1 MPYTWHRPA
10 WTHLQQCGRPRL
22 VSARHV
28 LGHHFNVLVR
38 YLLDLERD
46 PHSLRKGT
54 IRVPVH
60 DEICGL
66 RVEFCSPARG
76 AGCRAWS
83 GGAAGGGSRGRV
95 VSTGCRGRV
104 VVLLVGFLC
113 FFCGFE
119 EGALDAIFLDAV
131 AFDEA
136 VFVRRGR
143 AVGGVARLLARGAV
157 DALNGVV
164 TRPAGAWVI
173 GWEVSAWGKDAE
185 RLRGGGVVGV
195 VAAGSAGVGVHQVVH
210 GAACVSA
217 GGVNS
222 GVEFGLGHE
231 SGCAREIFCDF
242 NLDIAQVPLSGCT
255 PALLL
260 IRITAFGS
268 PRWSALEPAIPVVA
282 DERFAL
288 VLLGA
293 AVRVDIVDVREVRLK
308 LFFGKC
314 DGLIDVEE
322 TFAPLNE
329 VWRVLHQLHPSEM
342 PAALFVPSIWIM
354 V

>member
-1 MPYTWHRPA
+1 M
-10 WTHLQQCGRPRL
+10 
-22 VSARHV
+22 

-38 YLLDLERD
+38 YLLDLECD
-46 PHSLRKGT
+46 PDALRKGT

-66 RVEFCSPARG
+66 GVKFCSPAGG
-76 AGCRAWS
+76 AGCRAW
-83 GGAAGGGSRGRV
+83 GDGAAGGGGRGRV
-95 VSTGCRGRV
+95 VSTGCRGHV
-104 VVLLVGFLC
+104 VVLVVGFLR
-113 FFCGFE
+113 FFGGFE
-119 EGALDAIFLDAV
+119 ERALDAVFLDAV

-143 AVGGVARLLARGAV
+143 AVGGVTGLLARGAV
-157 DALNGVV
+157 DALNGEVA
-164 TRPAGAWVI
+164 RPAGAWVI
-173 GWEVSAWGKDAE
+173 GREVRAWGEDAE
-185 RLRGGGVVGV
+185 RLRGGGFISG

-210 GAACVSA
+210 GAACVPTSR
-217 GGVNS
+217 VNS
-222 GVEFGLGHE
+222 RVEVGLRHE
-231 SGCAREIFCDF
+231 SGCAGKIFCDL
-242 NLDIAQVPLSGCT
+242 NLDVAQVPLSGCT

-260 IRITAFGS
+260 VRIAAFGS

-282 DERFAL
+282 DERLTL

-293 AVRVDIVDVREVRLK
+293 AVRVDIIDVREIGLK

-314 DGLIDVEE
+314 DSLIDVEE
-322 TFAPLNE
+322 TFAPLVK

-342 PAALFVPSIWIM
+342 PATLFVPSVWIM